1 LRDQVLNPKTKDDT
15 DVELDKSLR
24 PKMFA
29 DVIGRE
35 REKEMLKV
43 MIDACKSRGESL
55 DHIIFHGP
63 PGLGK
68 TSLAYVV
75 ANEMGKNIHVT
86 SGPAIERAGDLASI
100 ITNLADG
107 DILFIDEIH
116 RMSKVVEEVL
126 YPAMED
132 YAIDIIL
139 GKGPSAKSVRI
150 DLPKFTIIGATTK
163 IGMMSAPLRDRFGSL
178 MRLDFYSEDELEK
191 LVIQKSKILGIEIEK
206 EHARELAKRSRGTAR
221 IAIRLLK
228 RVRDFSNYRYNSKVT
243 KEDLFDAMNLLRV
256 DDIGLDEN
264 DKRLLEA
271 IIKNFE
277 GGPVGLNTM
286 AAALS
291 EEEDTISDVYEPYLI
306 QKGFLQRTSKG
317 RVATKRAYEYLGID
331 FDNKVF
337 DQESLI

>member
-178 MRLDFYSEDELEK
+178 MRLDFYSEDDLEK

>member
-1 LRDQVLNPKTKDDT
+1 MRDQVLNPKTKDDT

-24 PKMFA
+24 PKMFV

-178 MRLDFYSEDELEK
+178 MRLDFYNEDDLEK
-191 LVIQKSKILGIEIEK
+191 LVIQKSKILGIEIDK

-228 RVRDFSNYRYNSKVT
+228 RVRDFSNYRYNAKVT

-264 DKRLLEA
+264 DKRLLES

>member
-1 LRDQVLNPKTKDDT
+1 
-15 DVELDKSLR
+15 
-24 PKMFA
+24 MFA

-178 MRLDFYSEDELEK
+178 MRLDFYSEDDLEK
-191 LVIQKSKILGIEIEK
+191 LVIQKSKILGIEIKK

>member
-1 LRDQVLNPKTKDDT
+1 MRDQVLNPKTKDDT

-35 REKEMLKV
+35 REKERLRV
-43 MIDACKSRGESL
+43 MIDACKSRNESL

-178 MRLDFYSEDELEK
+178 MRLDFYNEDDLEK
-191 LVIQKSKILGIEIEK
+191 LVIQKSKILGIEIDK

-264 DKRLLEA
+264 DKRLLES

>member
-1 LRDQVLNPKTKDDT
+1 MRDQVLNPKTKDDS

-178 MRLDFYSEDELEK
+178 MRLDFYNEDDLEK
-191 LVIQKSKILGIEIEK
+191 LVIQKSKILGIEIDK

-264 DKRLLEA
+264 DKRLLES

-317 RVATKRAYEYLGID
+317 RIATKKAYEYLGID

>member
-1 LRDQVLNPKTKDDT
+1 MRDQVLNPKTKDDT
-15 DVELDKSLR
+15 DADLDKSLR
-24 PKMFA
+24 PKTFL

-178 MRLDFYSEDELEK
+178 MRLDFYSEDDLEK

>member
-1 LRDQVLNPKTKDDT
+1 MRDQVLNPKTKDDT

-24 PKMFA
+24 PKMFV

-178 MRLDFYSEDELEK
+178 MRLDFYNENDLEK
-191 LVIQKSKILGIEIEK
+191 LVIQKSKILGIEIDK

-228 RVRDFSNYRYNSKVT
+228 RVRDFSNYRYNAKVT

-264 DKRLLEA
+264 DKRLLES

>member
-35 REKEMLKV
+35 REKEMLRV
-43 MIDACKSRGESL
+43 MIDACKSRNESL

-178 MRLDFYSEDELEK
+178 MRLDFYNEDDLEK
-191 LVIQKSKILGIEIEK
+191 LVIQKSKILGIEIDK

-264 DKRLLEA
+264 DKRLLES

>member
-178 MRLDFYSEDELEK
+178 MRLDFYNENDLEK
-191 LVIQKSKILGIEIEK
+191 LVIQKSKILGIEIDK

-228 RVRDFSNYRYNSKVT
+228 RVRDFSNYRYNAKVT

-264 DKRLLEA
+264 DKRLLES

>member
-1 LRDQVLNPKTKDDT
+1 MRDQVLNPKTKDDT

-178 MRLDFYSEDELEK
+178 MRLDFYNEDDLEK
-191 LVIQKSKILGIEIEK
+191 LVIQKSKILGIEIDK

-228 RVRDFSNYRYNSKVT
+228 RVRDFSNYRYNAKVT

-264 DKRLLEA
+264 DKRLLES

>member
-1 LRDQVLNPKTKDDT
+1 MRDQVLNPKTKDDT

-178 MRLDFYSEDELEK
+178 MRLDFYNEDDLEK
-191 LVIQKSKILGIEIEK
+191 LVIQKSKILGIEIDK

-264 DKRLLEA
+264 DKRLLES

-317 RVATKRAYEYLGID
+317 RIATKKAYEYLGID

>member
-1 LRDQVLNPKTKDDT
+1 MRDQVLNPKTKDDT

-178 MRLDFYSEDELEK
+178 MRLDFYNENDLEK
-191 LVIQKSKILGIEIEK
+191 LVIQKSKILGIEIDK

-228 RVRDFSNYRYNSKVT
+228 RVRDFSNYRYNAKVT

-264 DKRLLEA
+264 DKRLLES

>member
-1 LRDQVLNPKTKDDT
+1 MRDQVLNPKTKDDS

-178 MRLDFYSEDELEK
+178 MRLDFYNEDDLEK
-191 LVIQKSKILGIEIEK
+191 LVIQKSKILGIEIDK

-264 DKRLLEA
+264 DKRLLES

>member
-1 LRDQVLNPKTKDDT
+1 LRDQVLNPKTKDDS

-178 MRLDFYSEDELEK
+178 MRLDFYNEDDLEK
-191 LVIQKSKILGIEIEK
+191 LVIQKSKILGIEIDK

-264 DKRLLEA
+264 DKRLLES

>member
-24 PKMFA
+24 PKMFV

-178 MRLDFYSEDELEK
+178 MRLDFYNEDDLEK
-191 LVIQKSKILGIEIEK
+191 LVIQKSKILGIEIDK

-228 RVRDFSNYRYNSKVT
+228 RVRDFSNYRYNAKVT

-264 DKRLLEA
+264 DKRLLES

>member
-1 LRDQVLNPKTKDDT
+1 MRDQVLNPKTKDDS

-24 PKMFA
+24 PKMFV

-178 MRLDFYSEDELEK
+178 MRLDFYNEDDLEK
-191 LVIQKSKILGIEIEK
+191 LVIQKSKILGIEIDK

-264 DKRLLEA
+264 DKRLLES

-317 RVATKRAYEYLGID
+317 RIATKKAYEYLGID

>member
-317 RVATKRAYEYLGID
+317 RIATKRAYEYLGID

>member
-1 LRDQVLNPKTKDDT
+1 MRDQVLNPKTKDDT

-35 REKEMLKV
+35 REKEMLRV
-43 MIDACKSRGESL
+43 MIDACKSRSESL

-178 MRLDFYSEDELEK
+178 MRLDFYNEDDLEK
-191 LVIQKSKILGIEIEK
+191 LVIQKSKILGIEIDK

-264 DKRLLEA
+264 DKRLLES

>member
-1 LRDQVLNPKTKDDT
+1 
-15 DVELDKSLR
+15 
-24 PKMFA
+24 
-29 DVIGRE
+29 
-35 REKEMLKV
+35 
-43 MIDACKSRGESL
+43 
-55 DHIIFHGP
+55 
-63 PGLGK
+63 
-68 TSLAYVV
+68 
-75 ANEMGKNIHVT
+75 MGKNIHVT

-178 MRLDFYSEDELEK
+178 MRLDFYNEDDLEK
-191 LVIQKSKILGIEIEK
+191 LVIQKSKILGIEIDK

-264 DKRLLEA
+264 DKRLLES

-317 RVATKRAYEYLGID
+317 RIATKKAYEYLGID

>member
-1 LRDQVLNPKTKDDT
+1 MRDQVLNPKTKDDT